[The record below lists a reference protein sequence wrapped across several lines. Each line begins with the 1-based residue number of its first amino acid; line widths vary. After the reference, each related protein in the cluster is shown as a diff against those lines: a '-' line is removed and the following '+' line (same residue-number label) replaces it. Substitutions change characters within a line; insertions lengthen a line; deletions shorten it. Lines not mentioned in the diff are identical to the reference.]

1 MDILKRELAPIAA
14 EAWAE
19 IDAQATRGLK
29 ALLSGR
35 KVIPVSGPM
44 GPNFPGVP
52 EGRLDFPKD
61 QAEGI
66 TFGIHRVHHLV
77 EVRVPFA
84 VDVQEM
90 DNVVRGARDIDL
102 RDLEQAAQKIAL
114 FEERVIYHGLP
125 EANIRGLKACTG
137 GECLTIGTAAEQLLE
152 AVAEGVTRC
161 RRFGG
166 RALQLRGRAAPVEPD
181 VRASA
186 GLPGQ
191 DAGREHPGRPSGP
204 EFLPDRRVGRG
215 GLHDLAARRGPGTHP
230 GPGPR
235 DRLRVP
241 RRPQGPAVL
250 HRVVHDAGHRAES
263 RATLHRHVI
272 RERVQG
278 FRNQRSEV
286 R

>member
-19 IDAQATRGLK
+19 VDAQATRGLK

-125 EANIRGLKACTG
+125 EANIRGLKACTS

-152 AVAEGVTRC
+152 AVAEGVTRFAGASVDGPYSFVVGPHLWS
-161 RRFGG
+161 RMSAHLQGYPVKMQAENILGG
-166 RALQLRGRAAPVEPD
+166 QVILSSYLTGG
-181 VRASA
+181 SA
-186 GLPGQ
+186 GEAFMISQRGGDLELILGQ
-191 DAGREHPGRPSGP
+191 DLAIGYESHDARKVRLFFTES
-204 EFLPDRRVGRG
+204 FTMRVIE
-215 GLHDLAARRGPGTHP
+215 PK
-230 GPGPR
+230 
-235 DRLRVP
+235 
-241 RRPQGPAVL
+241 AVL
-250 HRVVHDAGHRAES
+250 HFTAA
-263 RATLHRHVI
+263 
-272 RERVQG
+272 
-278 FRNQRSEV
+278 
-286 R
+286 